1 MTPEEVIKW
10 LRICAS
16 ACSDDCKK
24 CPYARTNGGGGCD
37 QLLEDAATL
46 LSATISERPPP
57 PPSGAGHGVLAK
69 LATHLIWDQDTV
81 GSSPAY
87 PTIGSTLSCVCKM
100 GRFGLG

>member
-46 LSATISERPPP
+46 LSA
-57 PPSGAGHGVLAK
+57 
-69 LATHLIWDQDTV
+69 
-81 GSSPAY
+81 AY
-87 PTIGSTLSCVCKM
+87 KEVTA
-100 GRFGLG
+100 